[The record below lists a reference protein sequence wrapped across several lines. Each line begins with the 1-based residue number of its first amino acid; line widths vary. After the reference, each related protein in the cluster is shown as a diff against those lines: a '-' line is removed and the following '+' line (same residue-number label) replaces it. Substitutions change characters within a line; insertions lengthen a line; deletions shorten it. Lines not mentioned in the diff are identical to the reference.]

1 MARTTVSLDDD
12 KEFKEL
18 AAKANAMNTPADTK
32 KALLQIEVTQTERN
46 AIKAYFSAHGV
57 TLKSGLLASFNFA
70 KTEIDAGRATI
81 NGGGITKA

>member
-1 MARTTVSLDDD
+1 MRQTISLDGD

-32 KALLQIEVTQTERN
+32 KALLQIEVTQSERN
-46 AIKAYFSAHGV
+46 AIKSFFSSHGV

>member
-1 MARTTVSLDDD
+1 MRQTISLDGD

-57 TLKSGLLASFNFA
+57 TVKSGLLASFNFA
-70 KTEIDAGRATI
+70 KSEIDAGRAII
-81 NGGGITKA
+81 NGGGIIKA

>member
-1 MARTTVSLDDD
+1 MRNTISLDGD
-12 KEFKEL
+12 KELREL
-18 AAKANAMNTPADTK
+18 GKRADAMNTPADNK

-70 KTEIDAGRATI
+70 KAEIDAGRATI
-81 NGGGITKA
+81 NGGGISKA

>member
-1 MARTTVSLDDD
+1 MRQTISLETD

-46 AIKAYFSAHGV
+46 AIKSYFSAHGV
-57 TLKSGLLASFNFA
+57 TLKSGILASFNFA